1 MRCQPNTDKVSVS
14 DKVRL
19 SQGQFGNCAVKGDIY
34 FGLAKNIPFFLIFF
48 LSLGWKTFSS
58 PFPLLPHVPFP
69 LPLHQIFSLSMA
81 SEIIILLPHGLLN
94 L

>member
-34 FGLAKNIPFFLIFF
+34 FGLAKNIPFFLSSF
-48 LSLGWKTFSS
+48 SLLVGK
-58 PFPLLPHVPFP
+58 LFP
-69 LPLHQIFSLSMA
+69 LPFLFSLTSPFLFL
-81 SEIIILLPHGLLN
+81 SIKSFHSLWQVK
-94 L
+94 